1 MSLTIDDVRKVAR
14 LSMLELAPEKE
25 TQTLN
30 HLSNIFSLIDQ
41 MQSVDTS
48 GVTPLNH
55 PISLVQ
61 EAHQRLRAD
70 EVTEVNQREP
80 NMANAPQKDIGL
92 FLVPKVI
99 E

>member
-14 LSMLELAPEKE
+14 LSMLELVPEQE
-25 TQTLN
+25 AQTLS

-61 EAHQRLRAD
+61 EAHQRLRVDA
-70 EVTEVNQREP
+70 VTEVNQRDS
-80 NMANAPQKDIGL
+80 NMANAPQKDAGL